1 MDTRAVK
8 GKGTPV
14 DETVVDE
21 SEYSNEDASSIDV
34 QEPASALKAA
44 CSGFLLKR
52 LDVWLTRFPDI
63 VDEFG
68 LATWQELRPYA
79 HMQPGVIG
87 EAFRALVAHKAGKDQ
102 QFFVSIPHTL
112 QLGQLL
118 SELAKDNA
126 ERLSPPRGSPAR
138 SGGSQKTESELSRDT
153 AKLAIYTS
161 IKNDIKLETV
171 YGEGQPPT
179 PSPTTLPP
187 PKEQQGRQEQKNW
200 QQQQQQEDILQG
212 TLQGAL
218 MQETQHLQQ
227 LVYRPMPHKIVFD
240 RGKLCNNGVLTLL
253 G

>member
-34 QEPASALKAA
+34 QGPASALKAA

-126 ERLSPPRGSPAR
+126 ERLSPPRA
-138 SGGSQKTESELSRDT
+138 
-153 AKLAIYTS
+153 
-161 IKNDIKLETV
+161 
-171 YGEGQPPT
+171 
-179 PSPTTLPP
+179 
-187 PKEQQGRQEQKNW
+187 
-200 QQQQQQEDILQG
+200 
-212 TLQGAL
+212 
-218 MQETQHLQQ
+218 
-227 LVYRPMPHKIVFD
+227 
-240 RGKLCNNGVLTLL
+240 
-253 G
+253 